1 MNGPRVA
8 IVVLAVLA
16 LLFVVGLMF
25 GARGQELPDP
35 SNSWVESLGGLIPKP
50 DVEAGDVRADC
61 LQGNTFVIPATQTC
75 VATIDGPKRGVKEVH
90 LRVTSSSPVQT
101 VAKRPDMLDET
112 RTLPPGESRAFDV
125 YHDGLTLQLTC
136 AVALGSPPCVVALE

>member
-35 SNSWVESLGGLIPKP
+35 STSWVDSLGGLIPKP
-50 DVEAGDVRADC
+50 DVEAADIRTDC
-61 LQGNTFVIPATQTC
+61 LDGGNFVIPATQTC

-90 LRVTSSSPVQT
+90 LRVTSSSPIQI
-101 VAKRPDMLDET
+101 VAKRPDMLDEE
-112 RTLPPGESRAFDV
+112 RTLQPGESRAFDV
-125 YHDGLTLQLTC
+125 YKDGLTLELTC
-136 AVALGSPPCVVALE
+136 PGTLGSPPCVVALE